1 MKRFLDVVVSGLGL
15 LVLSPLIVLL
25 AVWVRC
31 DSPGPAIFRHR
42 RVGRH
47 GQPFSVL
54 KFRTMAHERAGGG
67 PQVTTANDARITRV
81 GRLLRRTKL
90 DEVPQLLNVLTGDM
104 SLVGPRPEVPRY
116 VAMYPEAARQEIL
129 GVRPGLTDLASIEF
143 RNEQDLLALAPD
155 PEWIYVN
162 EIMPRK
168 IALCRQYVRERSM
181 LLDLRILARTVL
193 AVMR

>member
-1 MKRFLDVVVSGLGL
+1 
-15 LVLSPLIVLL
+15 
-25 AVWVRC
+25 
-31 DSPGPAIFRHR
+31 
-42 RVGRH
+42 
-47 GQPFSVL
+47 
-54 KFRTMAHERAGGG
+54 
-67 PQVTTANDARITRV
+67 VTTANDARITRV

-90 DEVPQLLNVLTGDM
+90 DEVPQLLNVLIGDM

-155 PEWIYVN
+155 PEWTYVN

-193 AVMR
+193 AVMC